1 MNHKETCDH
10 EHDEP
15 RECPNRND
23 GCQEILSFKDMTD
36 HITNH
41 CLYSLV
47 PCPDCQS
54 PVMRKDLQNHQDDC
68 TRYPITCKFHCDVG
82 ELPREESVQ
91 VKIELGHRAS
101 QRDPPSQGG
110 FTHDWTVYVRGPE
123 GCNISNFVE
132 KVVFNLHHSFPDH
145 KRAVVAPPYQV
156 AESGYAGFTLPID
169 IYFKNKEETKKIR
182 FQYDLYLKFDDS
194 PVNHI
199 RCEKLTFQNPTD
211 EFKKKLL
218 KSGGTV
224 VSKQALEDFNQ
235 KMPGQMQST
244 SILEVA
250 DSEL

>member
-1 MNHKETCDH
+1 
-10 EHDEP
+10 
-15 RECPNRND
+15 
-23 GCQEILSFKDMTD
+23 MTD

-132 KVVFNLHHSFPDH
+132 KVVFNLHHSFPHH
-145 KRAVVAPPYQV
+145 KRALVAPPLKV

-182 FQYDLYLKFDDS
+182 FQSSFFSLDDIFIWGFPPVRLAQKDVLRIYD
-194 PVNHI
+194 
-199 RCEKLTFQNPTD
+199 
-211 EFKKKLL
+211 
-218 KSGGTV
+218 V

-235 KMPGQMQST
+235 KMPGRMQST